1 MVYMQGLLEEEKVDS
16 LKKEWQLWA
25 KIIGKDTGLG
35 WDGEKK
41 TIAAS
46 DEWWEAKVQVCIIQR
61 KQSFYAGQSFVLLFF
76 YV

>member
-1 MVYMQGLLEEEKVDS
+1 

-25 KIIGKDTGLG
+25 KLIGKDTGLG

-46 DEWWEAKVQVCIIQR
+46 DEWWEAKV
-61 KQSFYAGQSFVLLFF
+61 
-76 YV
+76 